1 LFGTKSKGPEFVS
14 NPYTSETA
22 KSLGSFFT
30 SAAAN
35 QFAKAP
41 YTGQLSADYPY
52 TDLAK
57 NLFQGAVG
65 GYNPQLLQDIY
76 GRYADIAQTGFS
88 PQYQA
93 YLDATS
99 KAASNLWRQNVMPSV
114 AERTRGAGGPGSAV
128 PENIAQAGQN
138 YFTQLAGTMA
148 PYALSAAQSEA
159 QNKLA
164 GLSGMAGT
172 QQQMFQQPMTLAQWT
187 QLMNQAFQSGDQA
200 ALDRLYQE
208 FQRQQ
213 YGLLPYA
220 TQFAGSGAGG
230 QVAYPQSVQ
239 QGQRAGGLTDL
250 GLVLSGLYPGG
261 IKSLLGNAWSGVK
274 SLGSSLFGSGLAAG
288 GSAGMMDVDPE
299 ALMAFLVP

>member
-1 LFGTKSKGPEFVS
+1 
-14 NPYTSETA
+14 
-22 KSLGSFFT
+22 
-30 SAAAN
+30 
-35 QFAKAP
+35 
-41 YTGQLSADYPY
+41 
-52 TDLAK
+52 
-57 NLFQGAVG
+57 
-65 GYNPQLLQDIY
+65 
-76 GRYADIAQTGFS
+76 
-88 PQYQA
+88 
-93 YLDATS
+93 
-99 KAASNLWRQNVMPSV
+99 
-114 AERTRGAGGPGSAV
+114 
-128 PENIAQAGQN
+128 
-138 YFTQLAGTMA
+138 
-148 PYALSAAQSEA
+148 
-159 QNKLA
+159 
-164 GLSGMAGT
+164 MAGT

-220 TQFAGSGAGG
+220 TQFASSGAGG
-230 QVAYPQSVQ
+230 QVAYPQSAQ